1 MVLGIDKII
10 EVAYHVESDS
20 VPNYDESIKVKSL
33 DPPYKSFYI
42 TPHSV
47 IKLHDNVYVVRYL
60 HSNYTVYVNDHKL
73 CTT

>member
-20 VPNYDESIKVKSL
+20 VPNYDESIMVKSL
-33 DPPYKSFYI
+33 DPPYESFYI

-47 IKLHDNVYVVRYL
+47 IRVHDNVYVVRCL
-60 HSNYTVYVNDHKL
+60 RSNYTVYVNDHKPK
-73 CTT
+73 

>member
-1 MVLGIDKII
+1 MVLGIDKML

-20 VPNYDESIKVKSL
+20 IPNYDESIKVKSL

-47 IKLHDNVYVVRYL
+47 IKLHDNVYVVRCWN
-60 HSNYTVYVNDHKL
+60 SNYTVYVNDPKSE
-73 CTT
+73 

>member
-20 VPNYDESIKVKSL
+20 VPNYDEPIEVKSL
-33 DPPYKSFYI
+33 DPPYESFHI

-47 IKLHDNVYVVRYL
+47 IKLHDNVYVARYL
-60 HSNYTVYVNDHKL
+60 RSNYTIYVNDHKPK
-73 CTT
+73 